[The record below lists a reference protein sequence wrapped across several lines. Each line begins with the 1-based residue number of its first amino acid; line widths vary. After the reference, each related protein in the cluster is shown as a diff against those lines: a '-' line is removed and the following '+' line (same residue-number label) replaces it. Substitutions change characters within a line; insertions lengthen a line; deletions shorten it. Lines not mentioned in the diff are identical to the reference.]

1 MIKINQ
7 EKILQEN
14 EYKLEI
20 GLNYYRPQAIVKNE
34 NYLQGLKGL
43 IWVLPSFVEF
53 NKFNEEPE
61 TQFKALYIYAPYPD
75 VIIGINNMGP
85 KCEMIESKDLK
96 FILAWLC
103 GDVIF
108 TMEGEKDET

>member
-14 EYKLEI
+14 EYKLEL
-20 GLNYYRPQAIVKNE
+20 GLNYYRPQVIVKNE
-34 NYLQGLKGL
+34 THLEGL
-43 IWVLPSFVEF
+43 IWVIPSLVEF
-53 NKFNEEPE
+53 NKFNENPE
-61 TQFKALYIYAPYPD
+61 TQFKARYIYAPYPD
-75 VIIGINNMGP
+75 VIIGINNMGS

-108 TMEGEKDET
+108 TMEDDANET